1 MWRMTR
7 KCSGRRLWWILYQ
20 EAAFSSEIFTTEILT
35 FLQMFHK
42 LNLKECDQDVYVWQ

>member
-1 MWRMTR
+1 M
-7 KCSGRRLWWILYQ
+7 YQ